1 MLEGFVIFHF
11 WLFKSVVEE
20 MNGKNSILVKN
31 EWKEMNETRDLKCQ
45 EKGKFLCNVLKRK
58 VVRNFFLWG
67 RRGEG

>member
-1 MLEGFVIFHF
+1 MERIVYL
-11 WLFKSVVEE
+11 S
-20 MNGKNSILVKN
+20 KN

-58 VVRNFFLWG
+58 VVRNFCLWG